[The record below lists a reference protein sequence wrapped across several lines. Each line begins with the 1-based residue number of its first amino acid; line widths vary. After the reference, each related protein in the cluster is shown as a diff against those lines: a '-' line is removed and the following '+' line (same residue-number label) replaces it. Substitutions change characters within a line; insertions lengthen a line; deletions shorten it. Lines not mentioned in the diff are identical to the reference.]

1 MRDAIA
7 ASYFRELLSLA
18 RQCRC
23 VMRGFIGVQVEET
36 KFSSISSPVCL
47 IVLMIDTAVTWKAF
61 LPCLHRVAN
70 SSDLR
75 SRVYTPSCHG
85 HAAVTCSV
93 SGPTEEYTMI

>member
-1 MRDAIA
+1 M
-7 ASYFRELLSLA
+7 F
-18 RQCRC
+18 
-23 VMRGFIGVQVEET
+23 G
-36 KFSSISSPVCL
+36 
-47 IVLMIDTAVTWKAF
+47 TAVTWKVF

-93 SGPTEEYTMI
+93 SGPPEEYTMIRLLLGDGSRAVSVFSAMLVPCCTGS